1 MDNGKGIF
9 DTVRKLTGK
18 FVDLPEDQL
27 KEFASTVER
36 RKIKK
41 GNLLLEEGQVSRN
54 IFYVSSGLLRLFY
67 YKHKKEVTE
76 FFVWE
81 DRFSLSCI
89 ESLFLE
95 KASHISIEALVDSDV
110 YMLPYHK
117 IVELSVDRPLFSEF
131 IRKVLEMGLIIS
143 QQREDSL
150 RYESTNER
158 YARFM
163 REYPE
168 VMKLAPMNYIAS
180 YLQMTPESL
189 SRARSAIF

>member
-9 DTVRKLTGK
+9 DTVKTTGK

-54 IFYVSSGLLRLFY
+54 ILYVNSGLLRLFY
-67 YKHKKEVTE
+67 YKQKKEVTE

-131 IRKVLEMGLIIS
+131 IRKILEMGLIIS

>member
-1 MDNGKGIF
+1 MEKEFF

-131 IRKVLEMGLIIS
+131 IRKILEMGLIIS

>member
-1 MDNGKGIF
+1 MEKEFF

>member
-1 MDNGKGIF
+1 MEKEFF
-9 DTVRKLTGK
+9 DTVRKLAGK

-27 KEFASTVER
+27 KEFASIVER

-54 IFYVSSGLLRLFY
+54 ILYVNSGLLRLFY
-67 YKHKKEVTE
+67 YKQKKEVTE

>member
-1 MDNGKGIF
+1 MEKEFF

-54 IFYVSSGLLRLFY
+54 ILYVNSGLLRLFY
-67 YKHKKEVTE
+67 YKQKKEVTE

>member
-1 MDNGKGIF
+1 MEKEFF

-54 IFYVSSGLLRLFY
+54 ILYVNSGLLRLFY
-67 YKHKKEVTE
+67 YKQKKEVTE

-131 IRKVLEMGLIIS
+131 IRKILEMGLIIS